1 MNPLALISITAF
13 VTATV
18 SGIYI
23 FVKNPESRFN
33 RTLLAF
39 SALVAYL
46 SLTDFGLYISESYG
60 MAAFW
65 VRMGFLWPF
74 VVPVILHMVMIFTE
88 RTRRWYTLAALY
100 VPAFIFSALELTTGL
115 ITAGPLLTTWGWTF
129 LSSRSAAYDLSNIW
143 GLAVGII
150 ALILVVI
157 HLRSSSREGR
167 TQGLY
172 LFTGLILPIVTGF
185 LTDLVLPFMGIE
197 VPSLTNPSAAAGVS
211 IIAYGVLRFHIPVLS
226 PMNAAMDIVRNMN
239 SFLIITDLEFRI
251 SYVNPAAE
259 RLTGFSAA
267 ELLGRRIDE
276 VMEFEGKLSEMMGSM
291 VESALKS
298 RDGVVPVVVSAGHIH
313 GSGGEHVG
321 LLFTGSDIRPI
332 KEMEQKLK
340 RREER
345 LVLLT
350 EHMADGLGEFDRDF
364 KFRYLSPSVKNITG
378 YGHSHLINRSAID
391 FLDYVHPD
399 DRENVRELIMSDEE
413 MHRATFRIKR
423 PDGSY
428 RWVEYVDRPIRR
440 DGVISGYVFGL
451 RDIHEHKLAEEAL
464 RVSREKFRELF
475 RNMNAGV
482 IALTPFKG
490 GFRVLSMNPA
500 AEEMEGVVCG
510 DVKGMELEKA
520 LPGIAESSI
529 REALE
534 MVTEKDGPL
543 HLPEVK
549 RGERWLE
556 VYIYRLS
563 TGEVVIIYCDITLRK
578 EYEERLRSSLREKE
592 ALLREVHHRVKNN
605 FQIISSLINLQLSE
619 IQDPAPLLDLQS
631 RVQSMA
637 LVHELLYESEDI
649 TSIDMRR
656 YIERLTSS
664 ILDSYHAAGIE
675 LNVSAKD
682 VTLPIETAVPL
693 GLIINELITNSV
705 KYAFSEGGEI
715 TVELES
721 EGNDFTLTISD
732 NGVGFPPDFVLEESD
747 SLGLKLV
754 SGLVDQLDGDLEMD
768 MEDGT
773 QFRVRFSVVP
783 YRPRI

>member
-1 MNPLALISITAF
+1 MNPLSLISITAF

-33 RTLLAF
+33 RALLAF

-46 SLTDFGLYISESYG
+46 SLTDFGLYLSESYG
-60 MAAFW
+60 MAALW

-74 VVPVILHMVMIFTE
+74 VVPVILHMVMIFTG
-88 RTRRWYTLAALY
+88 RRARWYTIAAIY
-100 VPAFIFSALELTTGL
+100 TPAFIFSALELTTSL
-115 ITAGPLLTTWGWTF
+115 ITAGPLLTRWGWTF
-129 LSSRSAAYDLSNIW
+129 AASRSGAYDLSNIW
-143 GLAVGII
+143 GLLVGVI
-150 ALILVVI
+150 ALILVGT
-157 HLRSSSREGR
+157 HLRSSSSKGR
-167 TQGLY
+167 TQGIY
-172 LFTGLILPIVTGF
+172 LFTGLILPIITGF
-185 LTDLVLPFMGIE
+185 LTDLALPFMGLE
-197 VPSLTNPSAAAGVS
+197 VPSLTNPAAAAGVAL
-211 IIAYGVLRFHIPVLS
+211 IAYGVLRFHIPVLS

-251 SYVNPAAE
+251 SYANPAAE
-259 RLTGFSAA
+259 RLTGFSAP
-267 ELLGRRIDE
+267 ELLGRGIDE

-298 RDGVVPVVVSAGHIH
+298 RDGMVPVVVSAGHIH
-313 GSGGEHVG
+313 GGGGEHVG
-321 LLFTGSDIRPI
+321 LIFTGSDIRPI
-332 KEMEQKLK
+332 KEMEKKLR

-364 KFRYLSPSVKNITG
+364 NFMYLSPSVKNITG
-378 YGHSHLINRSAID
+378 YSHEHLINRSAGD

-399 DRENVRELIMSDEE
+399 DRENVRDLIMSDAE

-428 RWVEYVDRPIRR
+428 RWVEYVDRPIHR
-440 DGVISGYVFGL
+440 DGGITGYVFGL

-475 RNMNAGV
+475 RNMDAGV
-482 IALTPFKG
+482 IVLSPFKE
-490 GFRVLSMNPA
+490 GFRILSMNPA
-500 AEEMEGVVCG
+500 AEEMTGVVCG
-510 DVKGMELEKA
+510 DIRGMELERA

-529 REALE
+529 PEAIEGL
-534 MVTEKDGPL
+534 TENGGPL

-549 RGERWLE
+549 YGERWLE

-563 TGEVVIIYCDITLRK
+563 TGEVVIICGDITLRK

-605 FQIISSLINLQLSE
+605 FQIISSLINLQLDE
-619 IQDPAPLLDLQS
+619 IQDPSPLRDLQS

-649 TSIDMRR
+649 TSIDMGR

-664 ILDSYHAAGIE
+664 IMGSYHAAGIE
-675 LNVSAKD
+675 LNVSVKD

-721 EGNDFTLTISD
+721 EGDDFTLTISD
-732 NGVGFPPDFVLEESD
+732 NGVGLPPDFVLEESD

-754 SGLVDQLDGDLEMD
+754 GGLVDQLDGDLEVN

-773 QFRVRFSVVP
+773 EFRVKFSVLP

>member
-60 MAAFW
+60 MAALW

-74 VVPVILHMVMIFTE
+74 VVPVILHMVMIFTG
-88 RTRRWYTLAALY
+88 RMRRWYTLAALY
-100 VPAFIFSALELTTGL
+100 VPAFIFSVLELTTGL
-115 ITAGPLLTTWGWTF
+115 ITAGPLLTPWGWTF
-129 LSSRSAAYDLSNIW
+129 AASRSPAYDLSTIW
-143 GLAVGII
+143 GLVVGLI

-157 HLRSSSREGR
+157 HLKSSSSKGR

-172 LFTGLILPIVTGF
+172 LFTGLLLPIITGF
-185 LTDLVLPFMGIE
+185 LTDFMLPFTGIE
-197 VPSLTNPSAAAGVS
+197 VPSLTNPAAAAGVA

-226 PMNAAMDIVRNMN
+226 PINAAMDIVRSMN

-291 VESALKS
+291 AESALKS
-298 RDGVVPVVVSAGHIH
+298 RDGLVPVVVSAGHIH

-364 KFRYLSPSVKNITG
+364 NFRYLSPSVKNITG
-378 YGHSHLINRSAID
+378 YSHEHLINRSAID

-399 DRENVRELIMSDEE
+399 DRENVRDLIMSDEE

-440 DGVISGYVFGL
+440 DGGISGYVFGL

-534 MVTEKDGPL
+534 GVTGKDGPL

-721 EGNDFTLTISD
+721 EGDDFILTISD

-754 SGLVDQLDGDLEMD
+754 SGLVDQLDGDLEVD

>member
-1 MNPLALISITAF
+1 MNPLALISISAF

-23 FVKNPESRFN
+23 FVKNPRSRFN
-33 RTLLAF
+33 RALLAF

-60 MAAFW
+60 MAAIW

-74 VVPVILHMVMIFTE
+74 VVPVILHMVMIFTG
-88 RTRRWYTLAALY
+88 RMRRWYTLAALY
-100 VPAFIFSALELTTGL
+100 VPAFIFSALELTSSL
-115 ITAGPLLTTWGWTF
+115 ITAGPLLTPWGWTF
-129 LSSRSAAYDLSNIW
+129 KTSVSALYEISTIW
-143 GLAVGII
+143 GLTLGII

-157 HLRSSSREGR
+157 HLRSPSGGGR
-167 TQGLY
+167 TQGAY
-172 LFTGLILPIVTGF
+172 LFTGLIVPIITGF
-185 LTDLVLPFMGIE
+185 LTDLMLPFIGFE
-197 VPSLTNPSAAAGVS
+197 VPSFTNVAAAAGVS
-211 IIAYGVLRFHIPVLS
+211 IIAYGVLRFHIPLLS

-276 VMEFEGKLSEMMGSM
+276 VMEFDGKLAGMMESM
-291 VESALKS
+291 VESTLKS
-298 RDGVVPVVVSAGHIH
+298 GEGVVPVVVSAGHIH
-313 GSGGEHVG
+313 GSGREHVG
-321 LLFTGSDIRPI
+321 FLFTGSDIRPI
-332 KEMEQKLK
+332 KDMEKKLQ

-364 KFRYLSPSVKNITG
+364 NFRYLSPSVKNITG
-378 YGHSHLINRSAID
+378 YSHEHLINRSATD

-428 RWVEYVDRPIRR
+428 RWVEYVDRPIHS
-440 DGVISGYVFGL
+440 DGGISGYVFSL

-482 IALTPFKG
+482 IVLGPVKG

-510 DVKGMELEKA
+510 DVKGMELERA

-529 REALE
+529 MEALE
-534 MVTEKDGPL
+534 EVTGKDGPL

-549 RGERWLE
+549 HGERWLE
-556 VYIYRLS
+556 VYIYSLS
-563 TGEVVIIYCDITLRK
+563 TGEVVIICGDITLRK
-578 EYEERLRSSLREKE
+578 EYEDRLRSSIREKE

-605 FQIISSLINLQLSE
+605 FQIISSLINLQLPE

-675 LNVSAKD
+675 LNVSVED

-721 EGNDFTLTISD
+721 EGDDFILTISD
-732 NGVGFPPDFVLEESD
+732 NGVGFSPGFVLEESD

-754 SGLVDQLDGDLEMD
+754 GGLVDQLDGDLEVN

-773 QFRVRFSVVP
+773 EFRVKFSVVP
-783 YRPRI
+783 YTPRI

>member
-13 VTATV
+13 VSATI

-23 FVKNPESRFN
+23 FVKNPRSRFN

-60 MAAFW
+60 MAALW

-74 VVPVILHMVMIFTE
+74 VVPVILHMVMIFTG
-88 RTRRWYTLAALY
+88 RMRRWYTLAALY

-115 ITAGPLLTTWGWTF
+115 ITAGPLLTPWGWTF
-129 LSSRSAAYDLSNIW
+129 AASRSPVYDLSGIW
-143 GLAVGII
+143 GLAVGIT
-150 ALILVVI
+150 ALIIVAI
-157 HLRSSSREGR
+157 HLRSSSSEGR
-167 TQGLY
+167 TQGAY
-172 LFTGLILPIVTGF
+172 LFSGLILPIVTGF

-197 VPSLTNPSAAAGVS
+197 VPSLTNTAAAAGVA

-267 ELLGRRIDE
+267 EILGRRIDE

-298 RDGVVPVVVSAGHIH
+298 RDGLVPVVVSAAHIH

-364 KFRYLSPSVKNITG
+364 NFRYLSPSVKNITG
-378 YGHSHLINRSAID
+378 YGHRHLLNRSAIE

-399 DRENVRELIMSDEE
+399 DRENVRELIMSDAE

-428 RWVEYVDRPIRR
+428 RWVEYVDRPIHR
-440 DGVISGYVFGL
+440 DGGISGYVFGL

-482 IALTPFKG
+482 IVLGPFKG

-510 DVKGMELEKA
+510 DVKGMELERA

-534 MVTEKDGPL
+534 GVTGKDGPL

-549 RGERWLE
+549 RGGRWLE

-563 TGEVVIIYCDITLRK
+563 TGEIVIIYCDITLRK

-619 IQDPAPLLDLQS
+619 IQDPAPLLDLQT

-693 GLIINELITNSV
+693 GLIINELVTNSV

-721 EGNDFTLTISD
+721 EGDDFILTISD
-732 NGVGFPPDFVLEESD
+732 NGVGFPPGFVLEESD

-754 SGLVDQLDGDLEMD
+754 SGLVDQLDGELEVD